1 MVKKSTLILLIIAV
15 VLIVAYVWLQNQG
28 GLDFSSHSNEPTTTS
43 LPHFIQM
50 ESSNLVSLKLTRP
63 EQEDLIISKSADGE
77 WQINVPGASVTE
89 GNIAQI
95 VAEFNAIQVKQQL
108 NLDLDLKTLGLD
120 NPQYSFTLT
129 QGDGTQHIIKIGSAN
144 PLNTDYYAQLDAN
157 APVLI
162 SQGSIDNIVSIIE
175 SAATPP
181 TPTPAPTETDG

>member
-1 MVKKSTLILLIIAV
+1 MVKKSTLILLIIAIILV
-15 VLIVAYVWLQNQG
+15 GAYVWLQNQG
-28 GLDFSSHSNEPTTTS
+28 SLDFNNHSDEPTATP
-43 LPHFIQM
+43 LPRFIQL
-50 ESSNLVSLKLTRP
+50 EASNLVSLKLTRP
-63 EQEDLIISKSADGE
+63 EQEDLIISKTADGG

-108 NLDLDLKTLGLD
+108 NLDLDLTTLGLD

-129 QGDGTQHIIKIGSAN
+129 QSDGTQHIIKIGSAN
-144 PLNTDYYAQLDAN
+144 PLNTDYYAQLDAG
-157 APVLI
+157 APVLV
-162 SQGSIDNIVSIIE
+162 SQGSIDNIVSILE

>member
-15 VLIVAYVWLQNQG
+15 GLVVAYVWLQNQG
-28 GLDFSSHSNEPTTTS
+28 SLDFSSHSDEPTATS
-43 LPHFIQM
+43 LPHFIQL
-50 ESSNLVSLKLTRP
+50 ESSNLVLLKLTRP
-63 EQEDLIISKSADGE
+63 EQEDLIIIKSADGG

-108 NLDLDLKTLGLD
+108 NLDLDLTTLGLD
-120 NPQYSFTLT
+120 NPQYNFTLT
-129 QGDGTQHIIKIGSAN
+129 QIDGTQHIIKIGRAN
-144 PLNTDYYAQLDAN
+144 PLNTDYYAQLDAGT
-157 APVLI
+157 PVLV

>member
-15 VLIVAYVWLQNQG
+15 GLVVGYVWLQNQG
-28 GLDFSSHSNEPTTTS
+28 SLDFSSQSDEPTATS
-43 LPHFIQM
+43 LPRFIQL
-50 ESSNLVSLKLTRP
+50 ESSNLVLLKLTRP
-63 EQEDLIISKSADGE
+63 EQEDLIISKSADGG

-108 NLDLDLKTLGLD
+108 NLDLDLTTLGLD

-144 PLNTDYYAQLDAN
+144 PLKH
-157 APVLI
+157 
-162 SQGSIDNIVSIIE
+162 
-175 SAATPP
+175 
-181 TPTPAPTETDG
+181 

>member
-15 VLIVAYVWLQNQG
+15 GLVVAYVWLQNQG
-28 GLDFSSHSNEPTTTS
+28 SLDFSSHSDEPTATS
-43 LPHFIQM
+43 LPHFIRL
-50 ESSNLVSLKLTRP
+50 ESSNLVLLKLTRP
-63 EQEDLIISKSADGE
+63 EQEDLIISKSEDGG

-108 NLDLDLKTLGLD
+108 NLDLDLTTLGLD

-144 PLNTDYYAQLDAN
+144 PLNTDYYAQLDAG
-157 APVLI
+157 APVLV

>member
-15 VLIVAYVWLQNQG
+15 GLVVGYVWLQNQG
-28 GLDFSSHSNEPTTTS
+28 SLDFSSHSNEPTTTS

-63 EQEDLIISKSADGE
+63 EQEDLIISKSADGG

-108 NLDLDLKTLGLD
+108 NLDLDLTTLGLD
-120 NPQYSFTLT
+120 NPQYSFTLS
-129 QGDGTQHIIKIGSAN
+129 QGDGTQHIIKIGKAN
-144 PLNTDYYAQLDAN
+144 PLNTDYYAQLDAGT
-157 APVLI
+157 PVLV
-162 SQGSIDNIVSIIE
+162 SQGSIDNIVSILE

-181 TPTPAPTETDG
+181 TPTPAPTETNG

>member
-28 GLDFSSHSNEPTTTS
+28 GLDFSSHSNEPTATS
-43 LPHFIQM
+43 LPRFIQL

-63 EQEDLIISKSADGE
+63 EQEDLIISKSADGV

-89 GNIAQI
+89 GNITQI

-108 NLDLDLKTLGLD
+108 NLDLDLTTLGLD

-129 QGDGTQHIIKIGSAN
+129 QSDGTQHIIKIGNAN
-144 PLNTDYYAQLDAN
+144 PLNTDYYAQLDAG
-157 APVLI
+157 APVLV
-162 SQGSIDNIVSIIE
+162 SQGSIDNIVSILE

-181 TPTPAPTETDG
+181 TSTPAPTATDG

>member
-15 VLIVAYVWLQNQG
+15 GLVVGYVWLQNQG
-28 GLDFSSHSNEPTTTS
+28 SLDFSSHSDEPTATS
-43 LPHFIQM
+43 LPHFIRL
-50 ESSNLVSLKLTRP
+50 ESSNLVLLKLTRP
-63 EQEDLIISKSADGE
+63 EQEDLIISKSEDGG

-108 NLDLDLKTLGLD
+108 NLDLDLTTLGLD

-144 PLNTDYYAQLDAN
+144 PLNTDYYAQLDAG
-157 APVLI
+157 APVLV

>member
-1 MVKKSTLILLIIAV
+1 MVKKSTLILLIIAIILV
-15 VLIVAYVWLQNQG
+15 VAYVWLQNQG
-28 GLDFSSHSNEPTTTS
+28 GLDFNSHSDEPTATP
-43 LPHFIQM
+43 LPNFIQL
-50 ESSNLVSLKLTRP
+50 EASNLVSLKLTRH
-63 EQEDLIISKSADGE
+63 EQEDLIISKTADGE

-129 QGDGTQHIIKIGSAN
+129 QSDGTQHIIKIGSAN
-144 PLNTDYYAQLDAN
+144 PLNTDYYAQLDAG
-157 APVLI
+157 APVLV

-175 SAATPP
+175 SAATQP

>member
-15 VLIVAYVWLQNQG
+15 GLVVGYVWLQNQG
-28 GLDFSSHSNEPTTTS
+28 SLDFSSHSDEPTATS
-43 LPHFIQM
+43 LPHFIQL
-50 ESSNLVSLKLTRP
+50 ESSNLVLLKLTRP
-63 EQEDLIISKSADGE
+63 EQEDLIISKSEDGG

-108 NLDLDLKTLGLD
+108 NLDLDLTTLGLD

-144 PLNTDYYAQLDAN
+144 PLNTDYYAQLDAG
-157 APVLI
+157 APVLV
-162 SQGSIDNIVSIIE
+162 SQGSIDNIVSTLE
-175 SAATPP
+175 SAATTP
-181 TPTPAPTETDG
+181 TLTPAPTVTDG

>member
-1 MVKKSTLILLIIAV
+1 
-15 VLIVAYVWLQNQG
+15 
-28 GLDFSSHSNEPTTTS
+28 
-43 LPHFIQM
+43 LPRFIQL
-50 ESSNLVSLKLTRP
+50 ESSNLVLLKLTRP
-63 EQEDLIISKSADGE
+63 EQEDLIISKSEDGG

-108 NLDLDLKTLGLD
+108 NLDLDLTTLGLD

-144 PLNTDYYAQLDAN
+144 PLNTDYYAQLDAG
-157 APVLI
+157 APVLV

>member
-15 VLIVAYVWLQNQG
+15 GLVVGYVWLQNQG
-28 GLDFSSHSNEPTTTS
+28 SLDFSSHSDEPTATS
-43 LPHFIQM
+43 LPHFIQL
-50 ESSNLVSLKLTRP
+50 ESSNLVLLKLTRP
-63 EQEDLIISKSADGE
+63 EQEDLIISKSADGG

-108 NLDLDLKTLGLD
+108 NLDLDLTTLGLD

-144 PLNTDYYAQLDAN
+144 PLNTDYYAQLDAS
-157 APVLI
+157 APVLV
-162 SQGSIDNIVSIIE
+162 SQGSIDNIVSILEI
-175 SAATPP
+175 AATPP

>member
-15 VLIVAYVWLQNQG
+15 VLVVAYMWLQNQG
-28 GLDFSSHSNEPTTTS
+28 GLNFSSHSDEPTATP
-43 LPHFIQM
+43 LPRFIQL

-63 EQEDLIISKSADGE
+63 EQEELIISKSADGG

-108 NLDLDLKTLGLD
+108 NLDLDLTTLGLD
-120 NPQYSFTLT
+120 NPQYNFTLT
-129 QGDGTQHIIKIGSAN
+129 QIDGTQHIIKIGRAN
-144 PLNTDYYAQLDAN
+144 PLNTDYYAQLDAGT
-157 APVLI
+157 PVLV
-162 SQGSIDNIVSIIE
+162 SQGSIDNIVSILE

-181 TPTPAPTETDG
+181 TPTPTPTVADG

>member
-15 VLIVAYVWLQNQG
+15 GLVVAYVWLQNQG
-28 GLDFSSHSNEPTTTS
+28 SLDFSSHSDEPTATS
-43 LPHFIQM
+43 LPHFIQL
-50 ESSNLVSLKLTRP
+50 ESSNLVLLKLTRP
-63 EQEDLIISKSADGE
+63 EQEDLIISKSEDGG

-108 NLDLDLKTLGLD
+108 NLDLDLTTLGLD

-144 PLNTDYYAQLDAN
+144 PLNTDYYAQLDAG
-157 APVLI
+157 APVLV
-162 SQGSIDNIVSIIE
+162 SQGSIDNIVSILE

-181 TPTPAPTETDG
+181 TSTPAPTATDG

>member
-15 VLIVAYVWLQNQG
+15 GLVVAYAWLQNQG
-28 GLDFSSHSNEPTTTS
+28 GLDFSSHSDEPTATS
-43 LPHFIQM
+43 LPHFIQL
-50 ESSNLVSLKLTRP
+50 ESSNLVLLKLTRP
-63 EQEDLIISKSADGE
+63 EQEDLIISKSEDGG

-108 NLDLDLKTLGLD
+108 NLDLDLTTLGLD

-144 PLNTDYYAQLDAN
+144 PLNTDYYAQLDAG
-157 APVLI
+157 APVLV

>member
-15 VLIVAYVWLQNQG
+15 GLVVGYVWLQNQG
-28 GLDFSSHSNEPTTTS
+28 SLDFSSHSDEPTATS
-43 LPHFIQM
+43 LPHFIQL
-50 ESSNLVSLKLTRP
+50 ESSNLVLLKLTRP
-63 EQEDLIISKSADGE
+63 EQEDLIISKSADGG

-108 NLDLDLKTLGLD
+108 NLDLDLTTLGLD

-129 QGDGTQHIIKIGSAN
+129 QGDGTQHIIKIGNAN
-144 PLNTDYYAQLDAN
+144 PLNTDYYAQLDAG
-157 APVLI
+157 APVLV
-162 SQGSIDNIVSIIE
+162 SQGSIDNIVSILE

-181 TPTPAPTETDG
+181 TSTPAPTETDG

>member
-28 GLDFSSHSNEPTTTS
+28 GLDFSSHSNEPSATS
-43 LPHFIQM
+43 LPRFIQL

-129 QGDGTQHIIKIGSAN
+129 QSDGTQHIIKIGSAN
-144 PLNTDYYAQLDAN
+144 PLNTDYYAQLDAG
-157 APVLI
+157 APVLV
-162 SQGSIDNIVSIIE
+162 SQGSIDNIVSTLE
-175 SAATPP
+175 SAATTP
-181 TPTPAPTETDG
+181 TPTPAPTVTDG

>member
-28 GLDFSSHSNEPTTTS
+28 GLDFSSHSNEPTATS
-43 LPHFIQM
+43 LPRFIQL

-63 EQEDLIISKSADGE
+63 EQEDLIISKSADGV

-129 QGDGTQHIIKIGSAN
+129 QSDGTQHIIKIGSAN
-144 PLNTDYYAQLDAN
+144 PLNTDYYAQLDAG
-157 APVLI
+157 APVLV
-162 SQGSIDNIVSIIE
+162 SQGSIDNIVSTLE
-175 SAATPP
+175 SAATTP
-181 TPTPAPTETDG
+181 TLTPAPTVTDG

>member
-15 VLIVAYVWLQNQG
+15 GLVVAYVWLQNQG
-28 GLDFSSHSNEPTTTS
+28 GLDFSSHSEEPTATL
-43 LPHFIQM
+43 LPRFIQL
-50 ESSNLVSLKLTRP
+50 ESSNLVLLKLTRP
-63 EQEDLIISKSADGE
+63 EKEDLIISKSADGG

-108 NLDLDLKTLGLD
+108 NLDLDLTTLGLD

-144 PLNTDYYAQLDAN
+144 PLNTDYYAQLDAG
-157 APVLI
+157 APVLV

>member
-15 VLIVAYVWLQNQG
+15 GLVVAYAWLQNQG
-28 GLDFSSHSNEPTTTS
+28 GLDFSSHSEEPTATP
-43 LPHFIQM
+43 LPRFIQL
-50 ESSNLVSLKLTRP
+50 ESSNLVLLKLTRP
-63 EQEDLIISKSADGE
+63 EKEDLIISKSANGG

-108 NLDLDLKTLGLD
+108 NLDLDLTTLGLD

-144 PLNTDYYAQLDAN
+144 PLNTDYYAQLDAG
-157 APVLI
+157 APVLV

>member
-1 MVKKSTLILLIIAV
+1 MVKKSTLILLIIAIILV
-15 VLIVAYVWLQNQG
+15 VAYVLLQNQG
-28 GLDFSSHSNEPTTTS
+28 SLDFNSHSDEPTATS
-43 LPHFIQM
+43 LPHFIQL
-50 ESSNLVSLKLTRP
+50 EASNLVSLKLTRP
-63 EQEDLIISKSADGE
+63 EQEDLIISKTADGG

-108 NLDLDLKTLGLD
+108 NLDLDLTTLGLD

-144 PLNTDYYAQLDAN
+144 PLNTDYYAQLDAG
-157 APVLI
+157 APVLV

-181 TPTPAPTETDG
+181 TPTPAPAETDG

>member
-15 VLIVAYVWLQNQG
+15 GLVVAYVWLQNQG
-28 GLDFSSHSNEPTTTS
+28 SLDFSSHSDEPTATS
-43 LPHFIQM
+43 LPHFIQL
-50 ESSNLVSLKLTRP
+50 ESSNLVLLKLTRP
-63 EQEDLIISKSADGE
+63 EQEDLIISKSADGG

-108 NLDLDLKTLGLD
+108 NLDLDLTTLGLD
-120 NPQYSFTLT
+120 NPQYNFTLT
-129 QGDGTQHIIKIGSAN
+129 QIDGTQHIIKIGRAN
-144 PLNTDYYAQLDAN
+144 PLNTDYYAQLDAGT
-157 APVLI
+157 PVLV

-181 TPTPAPTETDG
+181 TPTPAPTVADG

>member
-15 VLIVAYVWLQNQG
+15 GLVVAYVWLQNQG
-28 GLDFSSHSNEPTTTS
+28 GLDFSSHSEEPTATP
-43 LPHFIQM
+43 LPRFIQL
-50 ESSNLVSLKLTRP
+50 ESSNLVLLKLTRP
-63 EQEDLIISKSADGE
+63 EQEDLIISKSADGG

-108 NLDLDLKTLGLD
+108 NLDLDLTTLGLD

-144 PLNTDYYAQLDAN
+144 PLNTDYYAQLDAG
-157 APVLI
+157 APVLV

>member
-1 MVKKSTLILLIIAV
+1 MVKKSTLILLIIAIILV
-15 VLIVAYVWLQNQG
+15 VAYVWLQNQG
-28 GLDFSSHSNEPTTTS
+28 NLDFSSYSDEPTATS
-43 LPHFIQM
+43 LPHFIQL
-50 ESSNLVSLKLTRP
+50 ESSNLVLLKLTRP
-63 EQEDLIISKSADGE
+63 EQEDLIISKSEDGG

-108 NLDLDLKTLGLD
+108 NLDLDLTTLGLD

-144 PLNTDYYAQLDAN
+144 PLNTDYYAQLDAG
-157 APVLI
+157 APVLV

-181 TPTPAPTETDG
+181 TPTPAPTKTDG

>member
-1 MVKKSTLILLIIAV
+1 MVKKSTLILLIIAIILV
-15 VLIVAYVWLQNQG
+15 VAYVWLQNQG
-28 GLDFSSHSNEPTTTS
+28 GLDFNSHSDEPTATP
-43 LPHFIQM
+43 LPNFIQL
-50 ESSNLVSLKLTRP
+50 EASNLVSLKLTRH
-63 EQEDLIISKSADGE
+63 EQEDLIISKTADGE

-129 QGDGTQHIIKIGSAN
+129 QSDGTQHIIKIGSAN
-144 PLNTDYYAQLDAN
+144 PLNTDYYAQLDAG
-157 APVLI
+157 APVLV